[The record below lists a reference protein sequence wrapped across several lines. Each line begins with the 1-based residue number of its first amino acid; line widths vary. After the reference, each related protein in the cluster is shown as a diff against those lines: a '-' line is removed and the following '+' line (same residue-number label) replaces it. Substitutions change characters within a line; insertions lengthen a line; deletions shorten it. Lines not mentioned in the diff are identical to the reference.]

1 VLDDV
6 QDNDEMRRG
15 RASIWRTFGRSQAI
29 NLGTFLIAQSTALAA
44 RLPDISPLFAATLRE
59 ATAGQSAEIDFHT
72 ATPTLPAY
80 EKMAEAKTGALFA
93 LAAQSVATLARLP
106 DVLAAMIGGSF
117 ARLGAAY
124 QIQDD
129 LADAFGLKGRA
140 RAGLD
145 LREGKANSLV
155 LFHLAL
161 RPDDSAALLAFLRN
175 PSARADNPQLD
186 AWLQRLFTS
195 GAVAAAQEHLH
206 RLCDEITSASAT
218 LPAPFAPHLATLA
231 AGIREPAIFQRTTNP
246 TTCSGG
252 L

>member
-1 VLDDV
+1 
-6 QDNDEMRRG
+6 MRRG
-15 RASIWRTFGRSQAI
+15 QASAWRAFGRGQAI
-29 NLGTFLIAQSTALAA
+29 NVGTFLIGQSFALAA
-44 RLPDISPLFAATLRE
+44 RLPAASPLFASTLRE
-59 ATAGQSAEIDFHT
+59 ATIGQSAEIDFHT

-93 LAAQSVATLARLP
+93 LAAHAAALLARLP
-106 DVLAAMIGGSF
+106 EDLASSAGHAF

-145 LREGKANSLV
+145 LREGKANAIV

-161 RPDDSAALLAFLRN
+161 RPNDTAALLAFLRN
-175 PSARADNPQLD
+175 QSARTDNQQLD
-186 AWLQRLFTS
+186 AWLQQLFTS

-206 RLCDEITSASAT
+206 RLCDEITASSAT
-218 LPAPFAPHLATLA
+218 LPAPFAPHLAALA
-231 AGIREPAIFQRTTNP
+231 AGIREPAIFQRTANP